1 MASPSAHINPQNP
14 VLFTTLIHEWIGFS
28 EHYDSA
34 PVAYKPSATYL
45 GADVEKRDAIVSAFR
60 VRLLTRLNGI

>member
-1 MASPSAHINPQNP
+1 MASPGAHIDSQNP

-34 PVAYKPSATYL
+34 PVVHIGKSSATYL
-45 GADVEKRDAIVSAFR
+45 GAVATQYRGLEEH
-60 VRLLTRLNGI
+60 